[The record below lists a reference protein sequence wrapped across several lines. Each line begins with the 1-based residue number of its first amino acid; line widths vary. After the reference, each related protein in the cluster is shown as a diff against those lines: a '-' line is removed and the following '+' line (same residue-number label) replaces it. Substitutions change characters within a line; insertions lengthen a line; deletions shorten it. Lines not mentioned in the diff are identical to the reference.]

1 MTDTL
6 SIPNEKKILV
16 IGSAVADV
24 IITLEDYLPRT
35 GQDVHV
41 RSQEMRLGGCAYN
54 TFDMIRHF
62 KVPSIPFFSVG
73 KGAYGDFVRGE
84 LVKRGICSPIPT
96 PEEEN
101 GCCYCFI
108 EPNGERTFISYHG
121 VEYRFYEEWFTLLN
135 PEEIDSVYVCGL
147 EIEEKTGINLVR
159 FLEANPHL
167 KIFFAP
173 GPRFHKISRALMDR
187 MLALHP
193 VLHLNHDEACAL
205 AGKENVREA
214 ALRLNEITGN
224 TVLVTLGSEGC
235 LYLEKG
241 DRNTHLIPPVPTQQV
256 DAVGAGDS
264 HIGAV
269 MACLHMGLSLEEAVK
284 TANRLS
290 SKVVSVSGALLTDQ
304 EFEDALRRS

>member
-1 MTDTL
+1 MTQTL
-6 SIPNEKKILV
+6 SKQDKKILV

-24 IITLEDYLPRT
+24 IITLEDFLPRT

-62 KVPSIPFFSVG
+62 QVPCIPFFSIG

-84 LVKRGICSPIPT
+84 LEKRGICSPIPA
-96 PEEEN
+96 PDEEN

-108 EPNGERTFISYHG
+108 EPSGERTFISYHG
-121 VEYRFYEEWFTLLN
+121 VEYRFYEDWFTLLD
-135 PEEIDSVYVCGL
+135 PEQIDSVYVCGL

-159 FLEANPHL
+159 FLEANPTL
-167 KIFFAP
+167 EVFFAP
-173 GPRFHKISRALMDR
+173 GPRFDKISSDLMKR
-187 MLALHP
+187 LLALHP
-193 VLHLNHDEACAL
+193 VLHLNREEARSLAGEETDEA
-205 AGKENVREA
+205 A
-214 ALRLNEITGN
+214 ALRLSERTGN

-235 LYLEKG
+235 LYVERG
-241 DRNTHLIPPVPTQQV
+241 ERTAHLIPPVPTHQV

-269 MACLHMGLSLEEAVK
+269 MACLHKGFSLEEAVR

-304 EFEDALRRS
+304 EFEDALK